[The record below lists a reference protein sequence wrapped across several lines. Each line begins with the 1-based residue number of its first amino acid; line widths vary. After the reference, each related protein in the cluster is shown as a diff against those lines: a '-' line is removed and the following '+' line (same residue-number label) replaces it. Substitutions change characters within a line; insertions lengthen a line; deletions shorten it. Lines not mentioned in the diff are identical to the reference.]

1 MSNMTGEHPD
11 SGETWLGLLRGALP
25 VERAGQWAVRP
36 DCGAVVVFSGTARD
50 HSPGVEGVTRLD
62 YEAYEE
68 HVDKALATIAAEA
81 RAKWPVLGRVAMLH
95 RVGEVA
101 VGESSVVVAVSAP
114 HRQEA
119 FEAARY
125 CIDTLKET
133 APIWKREVLE
143 DGAASP

>member
-1 MSNMTGEHPD
+1 MHGP
-11 SGETWLGLLRGALP
+11 LP
-25 VERAGQWAVRP
+25 VATAGDWVVRP
-36 DCGAVVVFSGTARD
+36 DCGAVVLFSGTARD
-50 HSPGVEGVTRLD
+50 HSEGVQGVVRLD

-68 HVDKALATIAAEA
+68 HVDASLTEVAADT
-81 RAKWPVLGRVAMLH
+81 RAKWPMIGRIVMLH
-95 RVGEVA
+95 RAGEVA

-133 APIWKREVLE
+133 APIWKKEVL
-143 DGAASP
+143 DP